1 MKRLKVKT
9 IKYEHYLTA
18 KNSQNQNP
26 YREFDDKVNEFLL
39 TLDAEKIYQISYLNS
54 SAPNSGDDGQHA
66 NTILLAII
74 TYFEELK

>member
-18 KNSQNQNP
+18 KNSQNP
-26 YREFDDKVNEFLL
+26 YREFDDKVNAFLL
-39 TLDAEKIYQISYLNS
+39 TLDTEKIYQISYLNS

-74 TYFEELK
+74 TYFEELE